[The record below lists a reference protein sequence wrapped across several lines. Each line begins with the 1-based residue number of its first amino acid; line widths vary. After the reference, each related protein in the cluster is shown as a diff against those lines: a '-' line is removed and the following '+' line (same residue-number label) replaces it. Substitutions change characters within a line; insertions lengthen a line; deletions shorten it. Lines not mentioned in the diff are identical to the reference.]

1 MAVSLRL
8 TVNLF
13 QNIQEAPPSATPFD
27 PDPYPPTNCGFA
39 AARDGVIIEC
49 VTQSMGLSIERIE
62 ILLLI
67 AAVVAMLARRLH
79 VPYSVGL
86 VFAGVGLALLPFSPN
101 IVLTKQLVF
110 TVFLPPLI
118 FEAAFQLRWREL
130 RKDLSVIL
138 LLATIGVMISAVVTA
153 LGMRYLAHWTWISAI
168 VFGVLIAATDPVAVM
183 AMFKDAK
190 VHGRIRLLV
199 EGESLFND
207 ATAAV
212 AFTIALV
219 FASGQSLDV
228 AGISRMLLIMV
239 AGSVICGAVV
249 AGAVLLLAG
258 ATDDHLVEIT
268 FTTVAAFGSFLLAEH
283 FHLSGVLAALVAGL
297 ILGNVGHLA
306 IDPKGRVAVEEFW
319 EYAAFVANSLIFL
332 LIGMR
337 LANQDYRFALLPA
350 LIGIVVVIVGR
361 ALAIYPLSLLFA
373 WSSLVIQRRHQH
385 ILFWG
390 GLRGA
395 LALALALGLPAEM
408 PEREAIITVAFAV
421 VAFSIFVQGISVELL
436 MKRLGEISPD
446 RQTK

>member
-1 MAVSLRL
+1 V
-8 TVNLF
+8 
-13 QNIQEAPPSATPFD
+13 
-27 PDPYPPTNCGFA
+27 
-39 AARDGVIIEC
+39 
-49 VTQSMGLSIERIE
+49 GLSIERIE

-67 AAVVAMLARRLH
+67 AAVVAMLARRLR

-86 VFAGVGLALLPFSPN
+86 VFAGVALALLSISPN

-110 TVFLPPLI
+110 TLFLPPLI
-118 FEAAFQLRWREL
+118 FEAAFQLRWPEL
-130 RKDLSVIL
+130 RKDLPVIL
-138 LLATIGVMISAVVTA
+138 MFATIGLMLSAAATA
-153 LGMRYLAHWTWISAI
+153 VGMRYLAHWTWISAI
-168 VFGVLIAATDPVAVM
+168 VFGLLIAATDPVAVI
-183 AMFKDAK
+183 AMFKDAR

-212 AFTIALV
+212 GFTIALM
-219 FASGQSLDV
+219 FASGQSVDA
-228 AGISRMLLIMV
+228 AGISKMLLITVTGSLVCGATV
-239 AGSVICGAVV
+239 AGV
-249 AGAVLLLAG
+249 VLLLAG

-297 ILGNVGHLA
+297 ILGNVGHFA
-306 IDPKGRVAVEEFW
+306 IDPKGRAAVEEFW

-337 LANQDYRFALLPA
+337 LANQDYGFVLLPA
-350 LIGIVVVIVGR
+350 LIAIVVVIVGR

-373 WSSLVIQRRHQH
+373 RSSLRIQGRHQH

-421 VAFSIFVQGISVELL
+421 VAFSIFVQGISIKPL
-436 MKRLGEISPD
+436 MKRLGEISAY
-446 RQTK
+446 RQPK

>member
-1 MAVSLRL
+1 L
-8 TVNLF
+8 
-13 QNIQEAPPSATPFD
+13 
-27 PDPYPPTNCGFA
+27 
-39 AARDGVIIEC
+39 
-49 VTQSMGLSIERIE
+49 GLSIERIE

-86 VFAGVGLALLPFSPN
+86 VFAGVALALLPFSPN

-110 TVFLPPLI
+110 TAFLPPLI

-130 RKDLSVIL
+130 RKDLPVIL
-138 LLATIGVMISAVVTA
+138 TLATVGVVLSAAATAIGMH
-153 LGMRYLAHWTWISAI
+153 YLAQWTWISAM
-168 VFGVLIAATDPVAVM
+168 VFGVLIAATDPVSVI

-199 EGESLFND
+199 EAESLFND

-212 AFTIALV
+212 AFTIVIV
-219 FASGQSLDV
+219 FASGQSIGAV
-228 AGISRMLLIMV
+228 GVTKTLLIMV
-239 AGSVICGAVV
+239 AGSLVCGAAV
-249 AGAVLLLAG
+249 AGLGLLLAG

-283 FHLSGVLAALVAGL
+283 FHLSGVLASLTAGL

-306 IDPKGRVAVEEFW
+306 IDPKGRAAVEEFW

-337 LANQDYRFALLPA
+337 LANQDYGFILLPA
-350 LIGIVVVIVGR
+350 LIAIGVVILGR
-361 ALAIYPLSLLFA
+361 AIAVYPLSLLFA
-373 WSSLVIQRRHQH
+373 RSTLRIKPQHQH

-395 LALALALGLPAEM
+395 LALALALGLPPEM
-408 PEREAIITVAFAV
+408 PGREAIITVAFAV
-421 VAFSIFVQGISVELL
+421 VAFSIFVQGMTIKPL
-436 MKRLGEISPD
+436 MRRLGEITNDEGPGIQKD
-446 RQTK
+446 LRT